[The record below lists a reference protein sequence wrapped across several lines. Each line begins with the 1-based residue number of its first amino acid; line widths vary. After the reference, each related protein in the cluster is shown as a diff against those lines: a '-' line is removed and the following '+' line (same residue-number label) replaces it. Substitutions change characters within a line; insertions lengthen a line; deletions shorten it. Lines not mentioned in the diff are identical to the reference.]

1 MTSYRVTKSGGGL
14 TAGEYILD
22 AGAASSTFAK
32 FKIDHLTTKDRW
44 FNISEK
50 HDGRTAT
57 VDIFDEIGI
66 WGTPAKEFSSQLNA
80 LDVDTIYLNV
90 NSPGGDVFDGI
101 AILNTLRAHPA
112 QVVATVKGLAA
123 SAASFLL
130 MGADEVVMA
139 RNSELMI
146 HNASGM
152 VFGDADDMTAMAA
165 NLSRC
170 NANIASIYAEKA
182 GGEPKEWLK
191 AMKAET
197 WYSAD
202 DAVTAGLADRVDAKA
217 DATEAKNAF
226 LPRFTNRAAAPAPY
240 LPSTHMPPA
249 EQLAEHPS
257 PTEGVADMPSDT
269 LVTGLR
275 ARLGISAD
283 ADLDEDGILAAL
295 DEVLDE
301 QSDDTPAESVVPEG
315 AVLVDEAEYASLRAD
330 AALGRQAHE
339 HQVAEARL
347 AFVNKAVS
355 EGRIPP
361 ARREFWLAQ
370 LTADPGASAVID
382 SFPKGSI
389 ALTEIGYTGGVDE
402 ASDDDTLYNS
412 LFTKEA

>member
-1 MTSYRVTKSGGGL
+1 MSTVRFQPATGTNVGGMVTTGTSPAFASK
-14 TAGEYILD
+14 GEYLLPMK
-22 AGAASSTFAK
+22 G
-32 FKIDHLTTKDRW
+32 HW
-44 FNISEK
+44 FRIINKVET
-50 HDGRTAT
+50 RTAT

-66 WGTPAKEFSSQLNA
+66 WGTTAKDFAAQLNE
-80 LDVDTIYLNV
+80 LDVDTISLNV

-112 QVVATVKGLAA
+112 KITATVQGLAA

-146 HNASGM
+146 HNATGL
-152 VFGDADDMTAMAA
+152 VFGDADDMAAMAK
-165 NLSRC
+165 NLQRVNS
-170 NANIASIYAEKA
+170 NIASIYAEKA
-182 GGEPKEWLK
+182 GGDDKAWLK

-202 DAVTAGLADRVDAKA
+202 EAVEAGLADRLDAKA
-217 DATEAKNAF
+217 DATEAKNTF
-226 LPRFTNRAAAPAPY
+226 LPLFTNRAAAPAPY
-240 LPSTHMPPA
+240 LPSSHMPPA

-275 ARLGISAD
+275 ARLGIRAD

-301 QSDDTPAESVVPEG
+301 QSDDTPAESRVPEG
-315 AVLVDEAEYASLRAD
+315 TVLVDEAEYASLRAD

-339 HQVAEARL
+339 RQAAEDRL
-347 AFVNKAVS
+347 TLVNRAVS

-370 LTADPGASAVID
+370 LIADPGASGVID

-389 ALTEIGYTGGVDE
+389 ALTELGYTGGVDE
-402 ASDDDTLYNS
+402 ADDDNTLYNS